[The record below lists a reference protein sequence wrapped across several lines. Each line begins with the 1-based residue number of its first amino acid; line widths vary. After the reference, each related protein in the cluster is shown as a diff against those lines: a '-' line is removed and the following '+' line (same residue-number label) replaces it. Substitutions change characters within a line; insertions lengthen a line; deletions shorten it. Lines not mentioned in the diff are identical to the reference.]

1 MAANFN
7 VASIAPAREN
17 YCTIPIVLRSQIS
30 ATAIYLGAAT
40 IDFQHQPIP

>member
-40 IDFQHQPIP
+40 IDFQHRPIP